1 MNPSLAA
8 APAMPAGLELFDA
21 MLRGE
26 LEPPPMA
33 KLMNMTLVEA
43 TEGRVVFE
51 SEPSAD
57 FYNPLGSVHGGY
69 AATLLD
75 SALGCAVHTTLEP
88 GAGYTT
94 LGLEVKYVRPIT
106 VETGTVRVVARSSTA
121 AAVRRPPRPVSR
133 RWPRASSSPTAR
145 PPASSRRTPPALE
158 TPSASFRVAQ

>member
-26 LEPPPMA
+26 LEAPPMA
-33 KLMNMTLVEA
+33 KLMNMTLVDA
-43 TEGRVVFE
+43 TEGRVVFD
-51 SEPSAD
+51 SEPSGD

-106 VETGTVRVVARSSTA
+106 VETGTVRVVGEVEHRGRRQATA
-121 AAVRRPPRPVSR
+121 
-133 RWPRASSSPTAR
+133 TAR
-145 PPASSRRTPPALE
+145 LAS
-158 TPSASFRVAQ
+158 VAEDKLLAHGSTTCIIT